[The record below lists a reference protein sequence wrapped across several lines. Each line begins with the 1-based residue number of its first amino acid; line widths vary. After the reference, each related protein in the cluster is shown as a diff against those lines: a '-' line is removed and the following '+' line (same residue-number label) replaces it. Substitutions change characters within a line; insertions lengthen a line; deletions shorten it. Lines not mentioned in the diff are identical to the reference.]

1 MSLRLKTLLIVG
13 ITLVGLI
20 LGVYIIS
27 QTILLRSYVQLEQ
40 QNVTRNVQRVL
51 NAVNDEISVLHSANI
66 DWSHWNDTY
75 QFMDDRNTAYLDAN
89 TQDGSFISYE
99 LNFMVYRAADGK
111 IVFSKGFDLNQN
123 KEAPLPAGLEPFLQS
138 DSPLVNFPA
147 TESGMGGIGGLIML
161 PGGPLMVASTPIYPT
176 DLNQPPRGVLIWG
189 RLLDARKIKDIAER
203 TQLSLEIAPL
213 SNLSGR
219 PDFVSAQQLVTADN
233 PIPVLALSNDTAAGY
248 AVLKDVTDQPILMLR
263 ADVPRSIYQQ
273 GLTSLSYFLILM
285 VLLGGA
291 AIVVTLF
298 LLERTVLSRLAFL
311 TSSVA
316 KIETDTE
323 HLPHIEM
330 KGEDELSQ
338 LTTSI
343 NSMLDAIAHAQD
355 AMRLARDEAVEASAF
370 KTQILANVSHD
381 ARTPLTVISLRTEM
395 LQRGLYGPLT
405 DTQQKILESIST
417 NSGQLL
423 SFINNLL
430 HEGQLKSAKIQL
442 SSVAFTPAD
451 LLNTLEN
458 SMQPLAA
465 NKSLAF
471 RTELGADVPAK
482 LCGDPERLNQI
493 LFNLVGNA
501 IKFTDKGSVQASIRR
516 ADRDH
521 WQIRVEDTGI
531 GIPPEAQKRVFEAF
545 WQVDGSS
552 TRTVTSGVGLGLSIV
567 KQLTDLMGG
576 SITLDSQLGVGTV
589 FTVTLPIVEPK
600 EETHVQAVG
609 LHR

>member
-13 ITLVGLI
+13 STLLGLI

-40 QNVTRNVQRVL
+40 QSVTRNVQRVL
-51 NAVNDEISVLHSANI
+51 NAIKDEISVLHSANI

-89 TQDGSFISYE
+89 TYDGSFVSYE

-111 IVFSKGFDLNQN
+111 IVFSKGFDLNGKQ
-123 KEAPLPAGLEPFLQS
+123 EGPLPAGLDKLLGA
-138 DSPLVNFPA
+138 DSPLVNFP
-147 TESGMGGIGGLIML
+147 TTGTGRDGLGGLIML
-161 PGGPLMVASTPIYPT
+161 PQGPLMVASTPIYPT
-176 DLNQPPRGVLIWG
+176 DLTGPPRGVLIWG
-189 RLLDARKIKDIAER
+189 RLLDNRKIKDIAER

-213 SNLSGR
+213 SNLRER
-219 PDFVSAQQLVTADN
+219 PDFVSAQQLATADS
-233 PIPVLALSNDTAAGY
+233 PIPVLALSNDTTAGY
-248 AVLKDVTDQPILMLR
+248 AVLSDVTSQPILMLR
-263 ADVPRSIYQQ
+263 ADLPRSIYQQ

-285 VLLGGA
+285 VFLGGTA
-291 AIVVTLF
+291 LVVTLF

-311 TSSVA
+311 STSVS

-330 KGEDELSQ
+330 AGEDELSQ

-355 AMRLARDEAVEASAF
+355 ALRLARDEAVEASAF

-405 DTQQKILESIST
+405 DTQQKILESISS
-417 NSGQLL
+417 NAGQLL
-423 SFINNLL
+423 SFISNLL

-442 SSVAFTPAD
+442 SSVAFAPAD
-451 LLNTLEN
+451 LLTTLES
-458 SMQPLAA
+458 SMQPLAHA
-465 NKSLAF
+465 KSLEF
-471 RTELGADVPAK
+471 KTELGADVPAR

-501 IKFTDKGSVQASIRR
+501 IKFTDKGSVQARIKR
-516 ADRDH
+516 ADSGH
-521 WQIRVEDTGI
+521 WMIHVEDTGI
-531 GIPPEAQKRVFEAF
+531 GIPPEAQQRVFEAF

-567 KQLTDLMGG
+567 RQLTDLMEGT
-576 SITLDSQLGVGTV
+576 IALDSQPGVGTV

-600 EETHVQAVG
+600 EETNVQTVG
-609 LHR
+609 LNR